1 MRWKRLQCCV
11 PVFNDMLFCR
21 EALQR
26 LSPVVRSRREQRVKN
41 VKRPCFGRAAVATLI
56 VDRSRCGRRL
66 KWRQFAGFLYSC
78 RLSAWGNRPRF
89 RRIHYSLDARQRKDK
104 EKKCFAVSVCRQ
116 PGCAHRTFPGRKFCR
131 GRDFVLENARNLGAI
146 DETPNLRC
154 AHFFSLENLRWFF
167 SAWRLQLWQ
176 HKRYWPVS

>member
-1 MRWKRLQCCV
+1 MQPRRGGGGLRWKRLQCCV

-41 VKRPCFGRAAVATLI
+41 VKRPCFRRAAVATLI
-56 VDRSRCGRRL
+56 VDRSRCGGRL

-104 EKKCFAVSVCRQ
+104 ETKCFAVLRACSPVARIELSL
-116 PGCAHRTFPGRKFCR
+116 GVNFVGDEILFSRMR
-131 GRDFVLENARNLGAI
+131 G
-146 DETPNLRC
+146 T
-154 AHFFSLENLRWFF
+154 
-167 SAWRLQLWQ
+167 
-176 HKRYWPVS
+176 